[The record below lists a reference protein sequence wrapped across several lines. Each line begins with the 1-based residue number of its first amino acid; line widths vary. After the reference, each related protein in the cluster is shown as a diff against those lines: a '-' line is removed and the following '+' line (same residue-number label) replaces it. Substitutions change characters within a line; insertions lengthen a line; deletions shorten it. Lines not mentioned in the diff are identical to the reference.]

1 MFSKTK
7 HKQSFLEDPYTVTG
21 GDAQRGA
28 AKGLQFCKRFRKG
41 SHFWTHLHQK
51 PQGFALLAQACKGF
65 ALLAKTCKG
74 LALLAETCKGFAP
87 PGTCLPKL
95 IQKVEPFK

>member
-1 MFSKTK
+1 MSHHALLK
-7 HKQSFLEDPYTVTG
+7 DVTG

-28 AKGLQFCKRFRKG
+28 AKKG
-41 SHFWTHLHQK
+41 SHFWTRLHQK

-74 LALLAETCKGFAP
+74 LALLAETCKGFAL

-95 IQKVEPFK
+95 NQKVEPFK